1 MGGGDGAAAE
11 LAGPGGHFTQT
22 HENDLARVVIVC
34 APGIPKMM
42 GALHPAGSL
51 YERPVNLETAKAE
64 HRGLR
69 AALRRFG
76 VKVLSVR
83 EILRYGLDDN
93 LRHRVELE
101 DFCMGS
107 LHYVRRERLDGEGGG
122 GGGRRARRRPLPCG
136 TT

>member
-1 MGGGDGAAAE
+1 MGQAAREARRVASRAEAREARMAAPTAAEARAEKVAAA

-69 AALRRFG
+69 AALRRF
-76 VKVLSVR
+76 
-83 EILRYGLDDN
+83 
-93 LRHRVELE
+93 
-101 DFCMGS
+101 
-107 LHYVRRERLDGEGGG
+107 
-122 GGGRRARRRPLPCG
+122 
-136 TT
+136 